1 LAGLDDVV
9 DALQIAVSRK
19 PGNKD
24 AIKQELEKIDDLIRS
39 AMRGLNALR
48 KIPDAGMSHHV
59 PIGGGSLVQI
69 MQLIFPQRRTPS
81 WHSF

>member
-1 LAGLDDVV
+1 MVSINFFVGVAFTNERRLLAGLDDVV

-48 KIPDAGMSHHV
+48 KIPDAGVSHHV
-59 PIGGGSLVQI
+59 AIGGVS
-69 MQLIFPQRRTPS
+69 
-81 WHSF
+81 